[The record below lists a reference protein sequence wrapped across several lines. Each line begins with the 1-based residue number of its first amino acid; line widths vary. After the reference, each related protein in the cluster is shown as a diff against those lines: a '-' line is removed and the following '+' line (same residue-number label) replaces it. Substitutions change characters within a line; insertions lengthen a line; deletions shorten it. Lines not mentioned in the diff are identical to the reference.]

1 MDNNRSTKVL
11 VWNVRGMN
19 SQEKGMPL
27 EVRLMRVPA
36 KLSASKKQRGKVLT
50 TFTSKNFAQ
59 GIWIILLLL
68 HPLEPLEGLSLF
80 GKQPF
85 YGTIVQTNSYAIIVK
100 FHCRKD
106 NKIFHVSN
114 IYGPSSPPQKMG
126 FFTWLMNLDT
136 ADYDDWLLAR
146 DFNLIRG
153 PDNKNKQ
160 GGDLSEMNMFN
171 ELISDLDLAKT
182 PFSGRSFTWSNMQTD
197 PLMVKLDWVFTSPSW
212 ALSFP
217 ATFIQPLSKPVSD
230 HIPYVIHI
238 GSSIPKS
245 NLLRFENH
253 WVQHPGFLEIV
264 DLHWNNSPFYANA
277 ARSLSAK
284 IK

>member
-1 MDNNRSTKVL
+1 
-11 VWNVRGMN
+11 MN

-68 HPLEPLEGLSLF
+68 HPLEPMEGLSLF

-85 YGTIVQTNSYAIIVK
+85 YGTNVQTNSYAIIVK

-114 IYGPSSPPQKMG
+114 IFGPSSPPQKMG

-146 DFNLIRG
+146 DFNLIWG

-182 PFSGRSFTWSNMQTD
+182 PFSGRSFTWSNMHTD
-197 PLMVKLDWVFTSPSW
+197 PLMVKLDWVFTLLARPFLSQPS
-212 ALSFP
+212 LFNLFPNLFQTTSHMSFILG
-217 ATFIQPLSKPVSD
+217 AASQNLIC
-230 HIPYVIHI
+230 
-238 GSSIPKS
+238 S
-245 NLLRFENH
+245 NLKTIGCNIL
-253 WVQHPGFLEIV
+253 GF
-264 DLHWNNSPFYANA
+264 W
-277 ARSLSAK
+277 R
-284 IK
+284 

>member
-1 MDNNRSTKVL
+1 
-11 VWNVRGMN
+11 
-19 SQEKGMPL
+19 
-27 EVRLMRVPA
+27 
-36 KLSASKKQRGKVLT
+36 
-50 TFTSKNFAQ
+50 
-59 GIWIILLLL
+59 
-68 HPLEPLEGLSLF
+68 
-80 GKQPF
+80 
-85 YGTIVQTNSYAIIVK
+85 
-100 FHCRKD
+100 
-106 NKIFHVSN
+106 
-114 IYGPSSPPQKMG
+114 
-126 FFTWLMNLDT
+126 MNLDT

-253 WVQHPGFLEIV
+253 WVQHPGFLETV

-277 ARSLSAK
+277 ARSMSAK